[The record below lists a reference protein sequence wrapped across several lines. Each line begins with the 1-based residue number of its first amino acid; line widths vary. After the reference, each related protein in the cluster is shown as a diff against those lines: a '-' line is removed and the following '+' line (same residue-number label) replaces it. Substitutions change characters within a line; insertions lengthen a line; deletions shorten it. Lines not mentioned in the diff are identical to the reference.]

1 MVVLVAKQFNMKTAV
16 VTGGS
21 QGIGLA
27 IAKKFISLNYNVI
40 TVSRA
45 SGFQIGDPRHQH
57 IAADLSQWKECQRF
71 TELVK
76 AGCKELHVLVNNVG
90 KSQWA
95 SIPSVTEE
103 LVDELYDLNVKS
115 YIAVTQGLVV
125 LMKEG
130 ASIINI
136 SSMAGKRGTK
146 NNSVYCATKFAV
158 NGLTQS
164 WAKELGERGI
174 RVNAVCPVLV
184 ESQGLFDAL
193 MMRDAPAEKMS
204 VAQFMADFS
213 KSQSALGFLPL
224 AGDVAEFCASLI
236 ENRALSGQCINLDC
250 GVFPQ

>member
-1 MVVLVAKQFNMKTAV
+1 
-16 VTGGS
+16 
-21 QGIGLA
+21 
-27 IAKKFISLNYNVI
+27 
-40 TVSRA
+40 
-45 SGFQIGDPRHQH
+45 
-57 IAADLSQWKECQRF
+57 
-71 TELVK
+71 
-76 AGCKELHVLVNNVG
+76 
-90 KSQWA
+90 
-95 SIPSVTEE
+95 
-103 LVDELYDLNVKS
+103 LYDLNVKS

-184 ESQGLFDAL
+184 ASQGLFDAL
-193 MMRDAPAEKMS
+193 IMRDAPAEKMS
-204 VAQFMADFS
+204 VSQFMADFS
-213 KSQSALGFLPL
+213 KSQTALGFLPL
-224 AGDVAEFCASLI
+224 ADDVAEFCAGLI
-236 ENRALSGQCINLDC
+236 GKRALSGQCINLDC